1 MSVHSG
7 ERGPR
12 CPQRSTPAFR
22 PSRLIALALVGLTL
36 LLGGCVY
43 LRLLELK
50 RQLGRFD
57 THFSLA
63 TSDGLTL
70 ICHTP
75 VLRTDDIR
83 WIGVKPETTRRLGHA
98 EHWHVRW
105 VKQLPPGV
113 KETAEYDIV
122 IEMSFADDRL
132 TRATVPE
139 RYFALM
145 PKTFVTG
152 VIKSVGGGRIDKTQ
166 KGIEATVGAAD
177 VAAARPRLPAIDQ
190 LLGRPTE
197 EKEDGA
203 NTIVR
208 YRYIPVTPEPDP
220 GIFDMR
226 LTFDTKSGELLKW
239 QGVTP
244 VGRIGFDFTADRKR
258 RKS

>member
-1 MSVHSG
+1 MSALPW
-7 ERGPR
+7 ERGRPR
-12 CPQRSTPAFR
+12 PPGSSATFR
-22 PSRLIALALVGLTL
+22 PTRLVALLLAGLTL
-36 LLGGCVY
+36 FLSGCVY

-50 RQLGRFD
+50 KQLGRFD
-57 THFSLA
+57 HHFSLA
-63 TSDGLTL
+63 TDDGLTL

-75 VLRTDDIR
+75 VLRPDDIR
-83 WIGVKPETTRRLGHA
+83 WIGVKPEKITRLGQA

-113 KETAEYDIV
+113 KEANAYDIV
-122 IEMSFADDRL
+122 IEMSFAAAKL
-132 TRATVPE
+132 TRASVPE

-152 VIKSVGGGRIDKTQ
+152 VIKSVGGGRINKSQ
-166 KGIEATVGAAD
+166 KGIEATVGAAE
-177 VAAARPRLPAIDQ
+177 VAAARPKLPAIDR

-197 EKEDGA
+197 EKTEGA
-203 NTIVR
+203 STIVR

-220 GIFDMR
+220 GVFDMR

-244 VGRIGFDFTADRKR
+244 VGRIGFDFSADRKR
-258 RKS
+258 K